1 MSNRIHP
8 TAIVAEGARLGTGNE
23 IGPYV
28 IIEGDVV
35 LGDGNHLASHC
46 VIKRG
51 CRMGNNNRV
60 AEHAVIG
67 GDPQDLGFDPATPSR
82 VEIGDDNVLREYVTV
97 HRGSKAE
104 GVTRLGNGNYL
115 MVEAHVAHD
124 CRLADNIV
132 IAPATGIGG
141 HVHID
146 SRAFISGGVMVHQFV
161 HIGRLA
167 MIGGNTKLTQDAL
180 PYMITDGVPGRVRGL
195 NSVGLRRAG
204 FGRED
209 MRALK
214 QAYRILFDGR
224 AELDDMLARLR
235 ALDSEHCRALA
246 DFIAASQRGFHR
258 AAS

>member
-8 TAIVAEGARLGTGNE
+8 TAIVADTARLGQGNR
-23 IGPYV
+23 IGPYAV
-28 IIEGDVV
+28 IEDDVV
-35 LGDGNHLASHC
+35 LGDNNQLASHC
-46 VIKRG
+46 VIKRY
-51 CRMGNNNRV
+51 CEMGNGNRV
-60 AEHAVIG
+60 AEHAVLG
-67 GDPQDLGFDPATPSR
+67 GDPQDLAFDAATPSK
-82 VEIGDDNVLREYVTV
+82 VLIGDDNVLREYVTV

-124 CRLADNIV
+124 CRLDDNIV
-132 IAPATGIGG
+132 IAPATGVGG
-141 HVHID
+141 HVHIE

-161 HIGRLA
+161 HIGRNA

-209 MRALK
+209 LRALK
-214 QAYRILFDGR
+214 QAFRLLFDGAGKLDEQVAALR
-224 AELDDMLARLR
+224 ELE
-235 ALDSEHCRALA
+235 SEHCRYLA
-246 DFIAASQRGFHR
+246 DFITNSKRGFHR
-258 AAS
+258 TES